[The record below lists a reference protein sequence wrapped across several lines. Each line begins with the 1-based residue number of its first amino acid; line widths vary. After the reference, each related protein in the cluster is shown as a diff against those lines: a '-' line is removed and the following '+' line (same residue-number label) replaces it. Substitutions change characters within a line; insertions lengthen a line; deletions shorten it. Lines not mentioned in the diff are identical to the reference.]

1 LSRATMGRLRTPGP
15 GAYDTPSHLT
25 IGGSIGT
32 RPTASFA
39 SNSNRTSS
47 RAAADGLGDPGA
59 YDIERAGVHLGKKEP
74 ISARSRR
81 SFNRDVNG
89 GRGSFNSTTQRSSS
103 APPRSTR
110 GGPGEHDFAHLYS
123 CGNAST
129 QVTSSFMSAMPLG
142 GHVRKSH
149 TPGVGEYE
157 PNQVAAKS
165 FSREGSS
172 MFAGSLKSRSVS
184 SFSTTGEHVGPGSY
198 ELQSG
203 SIEKRMNQTSNPRL
217 PAFGSSSVRSSPDD

>member
-1 LSRATMGRLRTPGP
+1 MFRARVHDR
-15 GAYDTPSHLT
+15 A
-25 IGGSIGT
+25 
-32 RPTASFA
+32 
-39 SNSNRTSS
+39 
-47 RAAADGLGDPGA
+47 RAA
-59 YDIERAGVHLGKKEP
+59 
-74 ISARSRR
+74 
-81 SFNRDVNG
+81 
-89 GRGSFNSTTQRSSS
+89 
-103 APPRSTR
+103 
-110 GGPGEHDFAHLYS
+110 
-123 CGNAST
+123 
-129 QVTSSFMSAMPLG
+129 
-142 GHVRKSH
+142 
-149 TPGVGEYE
+149 GVGEYE